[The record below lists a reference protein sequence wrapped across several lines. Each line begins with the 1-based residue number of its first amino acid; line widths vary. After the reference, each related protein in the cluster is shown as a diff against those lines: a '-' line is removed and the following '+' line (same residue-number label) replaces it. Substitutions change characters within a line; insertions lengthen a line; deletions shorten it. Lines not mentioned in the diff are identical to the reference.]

1 MLTLLSEAPA
11 QSRNQASV
19 APSQQALCLQHREC
33 HVKKVGVRQE
43 LRVEDKK
50 EKRTRGQAGKGQNG
64 AHL

>member
-50 EKRTRGQAGKGQNG
+50 RTRRKAGKGQNG